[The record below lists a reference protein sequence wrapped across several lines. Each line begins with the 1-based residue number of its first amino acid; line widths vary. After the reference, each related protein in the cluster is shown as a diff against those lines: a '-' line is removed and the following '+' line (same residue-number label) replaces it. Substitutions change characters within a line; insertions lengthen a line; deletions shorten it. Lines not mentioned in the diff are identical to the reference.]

1 MRNKTQLAALVLAA
15 ATIASPFAWA
25 QDSNQAKQNA
35 EPNREQT
42 LSTKALKDKRSDNK
56 EGWINFQEAMKKLD
70 EAGHT
75 NIISLT
81 QTRNGYYAR
90 VLDGNDEV
98 QHIIIHPT
106 EGTLSEKDVAD
117 LRRNRSD
124 KVYRSHSSRVKKG
137 HSQRGSRHGGAQS
150 GPHHGSHGDHP
161 GYLRGPK
168 GDHPKYQRGPR
179 GDRPEYQR
187 GPRRGGA
194 QDGIH
199 RGPRGERSGQ
209 QRGTQQGGPQR

>member
-1 MRNKTQLAALVLAA
+1 
-15 ATIASPFAWA
+15 
-25 QDSNQAKQNA
+25 
-35 EPNREQT
+35 
-42 LSTKALKDKRSDNK
+42 
-56 EGWINFQEAMKKLD
+56 MKKLD

-137 HSQRGSRHGGAQS
+137 PRGSQRPGSGYHR
-150 GPHHGSHGDHP
+150 PHHNDQYGAHPHRGQHYGQHHGQSSKPHQRP
-161 GYLRGPK
+161 GP
-168 GDHPKYQRGPR
+168 
-179 GDRPEYQR
+179 
-187 GPRRGGA
+187 GA
-194 QDGIH
+194 QDQIG
-199 RGPRGERSGQ
+199 RASCRERGESTAAG
-209 QRGTQQGGPQR
+209 RG